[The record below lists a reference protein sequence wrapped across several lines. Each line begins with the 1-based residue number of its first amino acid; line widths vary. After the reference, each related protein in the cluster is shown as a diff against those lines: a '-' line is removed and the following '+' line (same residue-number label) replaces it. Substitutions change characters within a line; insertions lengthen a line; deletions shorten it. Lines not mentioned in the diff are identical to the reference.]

1 MNSCEARKCRFWD
14 GEKCNDKN
22 DWITAEYK
30 QPCCGLRSDAVLIEK
45 EKRKPLPDGTLELT
59 EEELIEFFSL
69 TGRTNDGKYPIYFFK
84 NVYIE
89 DCYYIYADMSRRG
102 ENYEKDSG
110 HILITN
116 IKAILWLAERFE
128 LTSNN

>member
-1 MNSCEARKCRFWD
+1 MPRLVETKEPRPEHSTVINWTVPVYIKN
-14 GEKCNDKN
+14 GEDY
-22 DWITAEYK
+22 YK
-30 QPCCGLRSDAVLIEK
+30 VCFDI
-45 EKRKPLPDGTLELT
+45 KRKPLPDGTLPMT
-59 EEELIEFFSL
+59 ESELIEFFSL

-84 NVYIE
+84 NVYVD

-116 IKAILWLAERFE
+116 VKAILWLAERFE